1 MAGRKD
7 ISKLVRKVITN
18 TKGHKQTVY
27 VKVDGGLKSAMS
39 KINTLKDKKYKC
51 STFGECVKAADEVTD
66 ILDKHGIDYKVIEGY
81 VQTNKE
87 HGENHKY
94 RKDLNHTWVE
104 LKNGKKIDVT
114 ISQFDK
120 EGGIREY
127 LGKDTE
133 LPPKNVWSKKEYQ
146 EIKKKEKFNDWFK
159 GSKVVDKDGKPL
171 IVYHGTKEK
180 FDKFSPEK
188 MNWQT
193 IMSQQGAGYYFTD
206 NEKQAK
212 GYGKPMKMYLSI
224 KNPFILPKYNSR
236 QITRKQAIEL
246 FSKGTRDYFYND
258 WIPFYAKNDKVSADE
273 IKKMSKEKRVE
284 TYVDKII
291 KFGDSDILQDIK
303 RAYSDSTYG
312 EMLKHLSRTLGKD
325 GLIYKHN
332 EKTKVFVAWD
342 ADQIKILKS

>member
-7 ISKLVRKVITN
+7 ISKLVKKVITN
-18 TKGHKQTVY
+18 VKGHKQTVY
-27 VKVDGGLKSAMS
+27 VKPKVEPYKYDDSEGGTGVTLFTTDKNTKYKIEIKLFDSAEWDSKKEEWIDKKKDWRMNVAFSVQKHRRDRFGRKQYDFDKVTNKGEMYRVMATVADIVKKELKERPQIKTIAFEPTGDDESDNRRLHLYLRLIKKYKPNAKVVNNVSSNENNSDIRFNDGGKVEGLKSAMS

-146 EIKKKEKFNDWFK
+146 EIKKK
-159 GSKVVDKDGKPL
+159 G
-171 IVYHGTKEK
+171 
-180 FDKFSPEK
+180 
-188 MNWQT
+188 
-193 IMSQQGAGYYFTD
+193 
-206 NEKQAK
+206 
-212 GYGKPMKMYLSI
+212 
-224 KNPFILPKYNSR
+224 
-236 QITRKQAIEL
+236 
-246 FSKGTRDYFYND
+246 
-258 WIPFYAKNDKVSADE
+258 E
-273 IKKMSKEKRVE
+273 I
-284 TYVDKII
+284 
-291 KFGDSDILQDIK
+291 
-303 RAYSDSTYG
+303 
-312 EMLKHLSRTLGKD
+312 
-325 GLIYKHN
+325 
-332 EKTKVFVAWD
+332 
-342 ADQIKILKS
+342 